1 MSVCFCRDRCTSIG
15 RVKVLK
21 STTGYAE
28 TRCRCMYA
36 SPPRYRCIREEG
48 HERMHS
54 GSRFDRPSTPAR
66 PFTGAPDK
74 LAERRWEKKKD
85 SKREKTSPS
94 LSGYVCIIGKPSILD
109 LYLDNI
115 SPSIVSRIL
124 NFLFPRISCKEGLLL
139 DKENNKRFA
148 VGDFEDVKSLNRKIS
163 FQYILK
169 FIEEFECIACCAFS
183 SIINFQ

>member
-1 MSVCFCRDRCTSIG
+1 MR
-15 RVKVLK
+15 
-21 STTGYAE
+21 
-28 TRCRCMYA
+28 
-36 SPPRYRCIREEG
+36 
-48 HERMHS
+48 
-54 GSRFDRPSTPAR
+54 
-66 PFTGAPDK
+66 
-74 LAERRWEKKKD
+74 KKKD

-115 SPSIVSRIL
+115 SPSIVWKIL

-139 DKENNKRFA
+139 DKKNNKRFA
-148 VGDFEDVKSLNRKIS
+148 VGDFEDVKSLNRKVS

-169 FIEEFECIACCAFS
+169 FIGEFECIACCAFS

>member
-74 LAERRWEKKKD
+74 LAERRWGKKRINQEGEENE
-85 SKREKTSPS
+85 SRF
-94 LSGYVCIIGKPSILD
+94 GCVCIIGKPFWFIWITFRHGGQLSKGFLIF
-109 LYLDNI
+109 
-115 SPSIVSRIL
+115 SPL
-124 NFLFPRISCKEGLLL
+124 EFLTRKIYRWIRKIICSL
-139 DKENNKRFA
+139 
-148 VGDFEDVKSLNRKIS
+148 GDFEDL
-163 FQYILK
+163 
-169 FIEEFECIACCAFS
+169 E
-183 SIINFQ
+183 